1 MEGCA
6 YGTMVKEIIR
16 KEINTCLAEW
26 FKIHHL
32 DVIPLYTLEEPPK
45 HCIADLSINLAM
57 VSAGELRKS
66 PRAVAQDIS
75 ALLLKHA
82 NKSIISSIEIA
93 GPGFINITLGED
105 IYTHAVNYPARV
117 SKLDESNRVLIEFVS
132 ANPTGP
138 LHIGHGR
145 GAALGDSLARIMR
158 HIGYTVD
165 TEYYVNDIGN
175 QIETLGASVTAHIN
189 QSTGEAGL
197 VPDDGYH
204 GEYIIDIAR
213 KFLLTKKQHTQ
224 KNIRAYA
231 VDDILGSIREDCERF
246 GVGFNNWFFESHLH
260 EGQKQEKVLE
270 QLLKSKH
277 LYERDGAVWLKSTAS
292 GDEKDRVV
300 KRADGRYT
308 YLASDISYHADKL
321 SRGYTRL
328 INIWGADHHGYVK
341 RVQASLA
348 ALGASEDILGVV
360 LYQLVS
366 LSRGGKPV
374 SMSTRAGQ
382 FVTLREVLDEVGTD
396 ACRFFFALRSPN
408 SQLEF
413 DLELAKKHS
422 NENPVFY
429 VQYVHA
435 RICSIFR
442 EAEKNNSPLAGKA
455 DLKLL
460 STAEERALMKKLAFF
475 NDTILLCVNETS
487 PHHLTRYL
495 LDLAGL
501 FHKFYD
507 TCRVLTD
514 NKQLTSA
521 RLMLIEAVKKTMATG
536 LELLGVSAPEQ
547 M

>member
-1 MEGCA
+1 
-6 YGTMVKEIIR
+6 MVKEIIR

-26 FKIHHL
+26 FKTHHL
-32 DVIPLYTLEEPPK
+32 DAIPFYTLEEPPK
-45 HCIADLSINLAM
+45 HCAADLSINLAM
-57 VSAGELRKS
+57 VSAKELRKS

-82 NKSIISSIEIA
+82 NKNIISNIEIA

-105 IYTHAVNYPARV
+105 LYAHAVNNPARV

-145 GAALGDSLARIMR
+145 GAALRHSLARIMR
-158 HIGYTVD
+158 YIGYNVD
-165 TEYYVNDIGN
+165 AEYYVNDIGN
-175 QIETLGASVTAHIN
+175 QIETLGASVAAHIK
-189 QSTGEAGL
+189 QSSGEAGI
-197 VPDDGYH
+197 VPDNGYH
-204 GEYIIDIAR
+204 GEYIADIAR

-231 VDDILGSIREDCERF
+231 VDNILGSIREDCERF

-277 LYERDGAVWLKSTAS
+277 LYEQDGAVWLKSTAS

-308 YLASDISYHADKL
+308 YLASDIAYHADKL
-321 SRGYTRL
+321 RRGYTRL

-341 RVQASLA
+341 RVKASLA
-348 ALGASEDILGVV
+348 ALGASEDIL
-360 LYQLVS
+360 YQLVS
-366 LSRGGKPV
+366 LSRGRKLV

-435 RICSIFR
+435 RICSIFC
-442 EAEKNNSPLAGKA
+442 EAEKNNSILIEKA

-460 STAEERALMKKLAFF
+460 STPEERALMKKLAFF
-475 NDTILLCVNETS
+475 DDTILLCCNETS

-521 RLMLIEAVKKTMATG
+521 RLMLIKAVRKTMATG
-536 LELLGVSAPEQ
+536 LELLGISAPEQ